1 MSNLQSKEP
10 KKIQRQRQRL
20 FFSDLKSLL
29 YAFGDCSS
37 PNVETIH
44 FLEDILTSYLIDVTL
59 EANKYRLASNRTKL
73 KLEDFKFALR
83 RDPTKL
89 GRLVYLFHKTKS
101 IAKAKKLLDDQYLKK
116 PKRGGAGGAGGGSSN
131 GNTTSS
137 GNSTSS
143 KKNSSNSS
151 NKKKNQDIDD
161 DEEED
166 EEEDE
171 E

>member
-73 KLEDFKFALR
+73 KLDDFKFALR
-83 RDPTKL
+83 KDPTKL

-116 PKRGGAGGAGGGSSN
+116 PKRGGDGGGLSN

-137 GNSTSS
+137 GNSTSN

-166 EEEDE
+166 EEEE
-171 E
+171 ED

>member
-83 RDPTKL
+83 KDPTKL

-116 PKRGGAGGAGGGSSN
+116 PKRGGAGGGLSN

-137 GNSTSS
+137 GNSTSN

-166 EEEDE
+166 EEEE
-171 E
+171 ED

>member
-1 MSNLQSKEP
+1 MSGGQSKEP

-59 EANKYRLASNRTKL
+59 EANKFRLASNRTKL
-73 KLEDFKFALR
+73 KLDDFKFALR
-83 RDPTKL
+83 KDPTKL

-116 PKRGGAGGAGGGSSN
+116 PKRGGGGAGSSSLAGN
-131 GNTTSS
+131 GASN
-137 GNSTSS
+137 
-143 KKNSSNSS
+143 KKNSSNLS
-151 NKKKNQDIDD
+151 NKKKSQDTAAGDNNDDDEDDD

-166 EEEDE
+166 D
-171 E
+171 

>member
-1 MSNLQSKEP
+1 MSSGQSKEP

-59 EANKYRLASNRTKL
+59 EANKFRLASNRTKL
-73 KLEDFKFALR
+73 KLDDFKFALR
-83 RDPTKL
+83 KDPTKL

-116 PKRGGAGGAGGGSSN
+116 PKRGGGGG
-131 GNTTSS
+131 
-137 GNSTSS
+137 GNSTLAGNGASN
-143 KKNSSNSS
+143 KKNLSNSS
-151 NKKKNQDIDD
+151 NKKKSQDTGAGDNNDDDEDDD

-166 EEEDE
+166 D
-171 E
+171 